1 MKFKAEM
8 IGPDGSSDSMWVQI
22 KGVGSRLTWHTGQT
36 AEWGWSPADSPEV
49 TAPSGD
55 NVVQFYGRE
64 PNFKVRSQGPGGFF
78 VGELMDMIR

>member
-36 AEWGWSPADSPEV
+36 SDWGWSSADSPEV
-49 TAPSGD
+49 TAPSGSS
-55 NVVQFYGRE
+55 VVQFYGRE
-64 PNFKVRSQGPGGFF
+64 ANFKVRSRGL
-78 VGELMDMIR
+78 GEDFS